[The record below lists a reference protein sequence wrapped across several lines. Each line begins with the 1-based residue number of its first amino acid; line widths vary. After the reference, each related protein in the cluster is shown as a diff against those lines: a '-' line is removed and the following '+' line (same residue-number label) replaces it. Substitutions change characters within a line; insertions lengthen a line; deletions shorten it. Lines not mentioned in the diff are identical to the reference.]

1 MQNTRGMYNAIIKIK
16 CKGDNEN
23 ESDFFLHRL
32 PDRIM
37 SQAHQAPEI
46 VIYAVTLLFGLVPAA
61 LM

>member
-1 MQNTRGMYNAIIKIK
+1 MKAI
-16 CKGDNEN
+16 
-23 ESDFFLHRL
+23 FFFIGCLIGWA
-32 PDRIM
+32 IM

>member
-32 PDRIM
+32 PDRVGNNVPG
-37 SQAHQAPEI
+37 APG
-46 VIYAVTLLFGLVPAA
+46 A
-61 LM
+61 